1 MSNIPNNNKYNIMP
15 KGTTSNIV
23 YYYNPDVGS
32 YSLVNDQYLDFEDND
47 DFQVGSRDFTV
58 GCTFRSNDVTFGADT
73 SLAALL
79 IKSSEGYMLYK
90 KQSKYILEY
99 KYPNI
104 VKFVS
109 DGNFIT
115 TYDEDLEQAIIQST
129 NNKEKNNIVDIM
141 TNEKLIKKN
150 FTLNTNTF
158 DDEKHI
164 KFKPIDNE
172 IRNNVFLLVIKKNK
186 IERITFMNDFDQ
198 SVTMIFKDFEKNIEV
213 LDSSFKIDIP
223 DSFDVIIDK

>member
-1 MSNIPNNNKYNIMP
+1 
-15 KGTTSNIV
+15 
-23 YYYNPDVGS
+23 
-32 YSLVNDQYLDFEDND
+32 
-47 DFQVGSRDFTV
+47 
-58 GCTFRSNDVTFGADT
+58 
-73 SLAALL
+73 
-79 IKSSEGYMLYK
+79 
-90 KQSKYILEY
+90 
-99 KYPNI
+99 

-150 FTLNTNTF
+150 FTLNTNTI

-223 DSFDVIIDK
+223 ENFDVIIDK

>member
-1 MSNIPNNNKYNIMP
+1 MLLKNNKYIKKNKYILFLIIIFYVQSSFAFDYFSYMDNLNSFYTFF
-15 KGTTSNIV
+15 KQNT
-23 YYYNPDVGS
+23 YN
-32 YSLVNDQYLDFEDND
+32 DN
-47 DFQVGSRDFTV
+47 G
-58 GCTFRSNDVTFGADT
+58 
-73 SLAALL
+73 LL

-223 DSFDVIIDK
+223 ENFDVIIDK

>member
-1 MSNIPNNNKYNIMP
+1 MVLGMLLKNNKYIKKNKYILFLIIIFNVPSSFAFDYFSYMDNLNSFSTFF
-15 KGTTSNIV
+15 KQNT
-23 YYYNPDVGS
+23 YN
-32 YSLVNDQYLDFEDND
+32 DN
-47 DFQVGSRDFTV
+47 G
-58 GCTFRSNDVTFGADT
+58 
-73 SLAALL
+73 LL
-79 IKSSEGYMLYK
+79 IKSSEGYLLYK

-141 TNEKLIKKN
+141 TNKKLIKKN
-150 FTLNTNTF
+150 FTLNTNTI
-158 DDEKHI
+158 DGEKHI

-223 DSFDVIIDK
+223 ENFDVIIDK